1 MAAEL
6 THDATSRT
14 ITVDAG
20 DLHYHEAGSGKPLIL
35 LHGSGPG
42 VTAWA
47 NFRGNY
53 GAFAER
59 FRTLALDFPGFGVS
73 YDPGGSP
80 LMHAGASVLA
90 FMDALGIDS
99 AAVIGN
105 SMGGAVAAQLA
116 AAHPDRVTKLVT
128 LGGVGAPIFSPSPA
142 EGIKLLVQFAEDPT
156 RPRLLAWMESMVYD
170 PAILTE
176 EFIELRWRTASD
188 PQALAGIR
196 RMYNAG
202 TLELL
207 RSMSV
212 GDPAN
217 HSHLARIVAPTLV
230 TWGRD
235 DRVAPVDGALLP
247 MRFIKRCELHV
258 FPNCGHWA
266 MIERKAEFESVV
278 LAFLSRDEPA
288 VT

>member
-1 MAAEL
+1 
-6 THDATSRT
+6 
-14 ITVDAG
+14 
-20 DLHYHEAGSGKPLIL
+20 
-35 LHGSGPG
+35 
-42 VTAWA
+42 
-47 NFRGNY
+47 
-53 GAFAER
+53 
-59 FRTLALDFPGFGVS
+59 
-73 YDPGGSP
+73 
-80 LMHAGASVLA
+80 MHAGASVLA

-99 AAVIGN
+99 AAMIGN

-128 LGGVGAPIFSPSPA
+128 LGGVGAPLFSPSPA

-176 EFIELRWRTASD
+176 EFVELRWRTASD

-202 TLELL
+202 TLEML
-207 RSMSV
+207 RNMSV

-217 HSHLARIVAPTLV
+217 HSHLARIMAPTLV

-235 DRVAPVDGALLP
+235 DRVAPVDGALLA
-247 MRFIKRCELHV
+247 MRFIKRCELHI

-266 MIERKAEFESVV
+266 MIERKAEFESAV

-288 VT
+288 VA